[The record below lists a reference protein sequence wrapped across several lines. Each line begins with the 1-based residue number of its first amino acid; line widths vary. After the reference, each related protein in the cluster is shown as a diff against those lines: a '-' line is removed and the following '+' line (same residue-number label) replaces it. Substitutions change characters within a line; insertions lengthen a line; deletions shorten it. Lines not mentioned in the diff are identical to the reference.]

1 MPLNFVVDNICP
13 TCGSTIRSAVIDLH
27 PTDRDAAIHSLR
39 CADCGYEKTKVLS
52 LRPGAPPPE
61 LTAKERRRGRQ
72 LMGR

>member
-27 PTDRDAAIHSLR
+27 PTDRDAAIHLLK

-52 LRPGAPPPE
+52 LRPVPV
-61 LTAKERRRGRQ
+61 LTAKEHRRGRQ